1 MLSERF
7 NHTAL
12 MPIVGQDLPEIHNQ
26 VTLHP
31 ILSDSDGIP
40 APKISYQLGQNSEKM
55 MVFAVA
61 QAREAMRAAGA
72 VEIFVNHHLRLSG
85 YNLMGTACMGSSTAG
100 TVYDGIGGAR
110 AHDIKNLFIVDGS
123 VFPTSGSV
131 NAKRSPRLP

>member
-1 MLSERF
+1 
-7 NHTAL
+7 
-12 MPIVGQDLPEIHNQ
+12 

-55 MVFAVA
+55 LVLAVA

-85 YNLMGTACMGSSTAG
+85 YNLMGTAGMGSSAADSVVDG
-100 TVYDGIGGAR
+100 TGR
-110 AHDIKNLFIVDGS
+110 AHDVKNLFIVDGS
-123 VFPTSGSV
+123 IFQLRVP
-131 NAKRSPRLP
+131 